1 MDAAEE
7 LLQVSADAFHRLN
20 GNPSSN
26 SDVRL
31 WRFWREVALRLGQ
44 LEYQRAR
51 SARRVARYV
60 ILVRHIAETWEART
74 ESLKRE
80 IENRDYVAEIYQA
93 QIEALKASEQHW
105 HANAVQ
111 MMDERDLWKAK
122 AKNE

>member
-1 MDAAEE
+1 MDTDEQ

-20 GNPSSN
+20 GKPSSN

-44 LEYQRAR
+44 LEYRRAR
-51 SARRVARYV
+51 SARRVAQYV
-60 ILVRHIAETWEART
+60 RLLRQTAADRDITLRAQI

-93 QIEALKASEQHW
+93 QIEALSTQATS
-105 HANAVQ
+105 APT
-111 MMDERDLWKAK
+111 
-122 AKNE
+122 

>member
-1 MDAAEE
+1 MDTDEE
-7 LLQVSADAFHRLN
+7 LLQVSADAFYRLN
-20 GNPSSN
+20 GKPSSN

-31 WRFWREVALRLGQ
+31 WRFWRDVALRLGQ

-51 SARRVARYV
+51 SARRVAKYAR
-60 ILVRHIAETWEART
+60 LVRRTAAERDIAFRT
-74 ESLKRE
+74 
-80 IENRDYVAEIYQA
+80 

-122 AKNE
+122 SKRV